1 MKLIDALVA
10 LRPYLLVLCL
20 FFIVGSAVAVL
31 VGPVSLD
38 ANSSSLR
45 WLFADLMKQIDL
57 RNEVVAASWFEGVLF
72 LIVAVSFALLGWGRS
87 ETYAPGHWRIFF
99 QVMALAFVFLALDET
114 VSLHEQLGKRVEYS
128 TGVAACTNIENKGYS
143 WVLVYLPAALVVIAM
158 LQVAFKPLFSKMSQA
173 GKVAKS
179 YLLVGS
185 IAIVAVFL
193 FEGGEAALLCNERTA
208 PMMQV
213 IEETF
218 ELIALWCFLQVN
230 SRMAA
235 NHQL

>member
-1 MKLIDALVA
+1 
-10 LRPYLLVLCL
+10 
-20 FFIVGSAVAVL
+20 
-31 VGPVSLD
+31 
-38 ANSSSLR
+38 
-45 WLFADLMKQIDL
+45 
-57 RNEVVAASWFEGVLF
+57 
-72 LIVAVSFALLGWGRS
+72 
-87 ETYAPGHWRIFF
+87 
-99 QVMALAFVFLALDET
+99 
-114 VSLHEQLGKRVEYS
+114 
-128 TGVAACTNIENKGYS
+128 
-143 WVLVYLPAALVVIAM
+143 
-158 LQVAFKPLFSKMSQA
+158 
-173 GKVAKS
+173 VAKS

-218 ELIALWCFLQVN
+218 ELIVLWCFLQVN